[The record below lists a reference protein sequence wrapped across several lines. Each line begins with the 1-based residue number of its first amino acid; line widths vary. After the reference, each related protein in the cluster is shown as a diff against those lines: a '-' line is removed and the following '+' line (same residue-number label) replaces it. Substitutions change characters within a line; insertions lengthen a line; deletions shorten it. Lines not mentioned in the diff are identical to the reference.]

1 MAYWL
6 AKVKVEE
13 ETSRG
18 AIRWT
23 TEQFIVNAEN
33 ATDAEVKLTEE
44 YASYSY
50 DWNVDQLKKILDEI
64 DKYISTSKDYKI
76 SDNTMHAVRI
86 DKFSDSSIDM
96 YVRCFT
102 NTDKWSEWL
111 KVKERLAIAIKEIV
125 EKNKASFA
133 FPSQSIYVEKK

>member
-1 MAYWL
+1 MIQLILQLVVSLILITAFSANWKL
-6 AKVKVEE
+6 
-13 ETSRG
+13 G
-18 AIRWT
+18 MI
-23 TEQFIVNAEN
+23 
-33 ATDAEVKLTEE
+33 ATDLSNFLTT
-44 YASYSY
+44 
-50 DWNVDQLKKILDEI
+50 VDQLKKIRDEI
-64 DKYISTSKDYKI
+64 DNYISSSKDYKI

-111 KVKERLAIAIKEIV
+111 KVKERLAISIKEIV

>member
-1 MAYWL
+1 MQYD
-6 AKVKVEE
+6 
-13 ETSRG
+13 
-18 AIRWT
+18 T
-23 TEQFIVNAEN
+23 T
-33 ATDAEVKLTEE
+33 
-44 YASYSY
+44 
-50 DWNVDQLKKILDEI
+50 VDQLKKIRDEI
-64 DKYISTSKDYKI
+64 DNYIVSSKDYKK